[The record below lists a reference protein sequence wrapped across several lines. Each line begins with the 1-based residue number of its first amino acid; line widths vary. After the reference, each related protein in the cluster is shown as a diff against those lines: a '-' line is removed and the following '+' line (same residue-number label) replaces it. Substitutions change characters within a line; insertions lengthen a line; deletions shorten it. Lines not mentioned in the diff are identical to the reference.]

1 MAEHQ
6 GRSRDIKTRPFRFKQ
21 AVRHLKVA
29 GFCRFESF
37 RRRSG
42 HRCHSLRDKLLRDAS
57 DEGFPRA
64 IRRKL
69 IEETDEVYD
78 YDSGLDPAAASSA
91 NNPPTL

>member
-1 MAEHQ
+1 
-6 GRSRDIKTRPFRFKQ
+6 
-21 AVRHLKVA
+21 VA

-42 HRCHSLRDKLLRDAS
+42 HRCHSLRGKLLRDAS

-64 IRRKL
+64 INRNL

-78 YDSGLDPAAASSA
+78 YDNRL
-91 NNPPTL
+91 NPGITIGCF